1 MKKEAKIDRTNVTTR
16 ELIMQKT
23 LEIVNDRGMADFRVD
38 LLSSTLGLSPGNITY
53 HFAKKED
60 LCRAIWVEFYVEL
73 KGVEVLVS
81 NLLDVK
87 QSFLVVRSITALI
100 YKYRGVILYR
110 GSDMVVLYRDD
121 NSEYSIAEKL
131 REIIR
136 VILFHLNENGYIS
149 QEKNTPIINK
159 IVMDDMFVN
168 MRFWINKEYLMSD
181 SNKYSSISSRVVENS
196 IEILYLLYPLLNERG
211 RAEFDIV
218 CDKML

>member
-136 VILFHLNENGYIS
+136 VILFHLNENGYLS

-211 RAEFDIV
+211 RAEFDIL

>member
-1 MKKEAKIDRTNVTTR
+1 
-16 ELIMQKT
+16 
-23 LEIVNDRGMADFRVD
+23 
-38 LLSSTLGLSPGNITY
+38 
-53 HFAKKED
+53 
-60 LCRAIWVEFYVEL
+60 IWVEFYVEL

-211 RAEFDIV
+211 RAEFDIL

>member
-211 RAEFDIV
+211 RAEFDIL

>member
-1 MKKEAKIDRTNVTTR
+1 TR

-211 RAEFDIV
+211 RAEFDIL